1 MSSLLTRMFASLTL
15 SLYLVVG
22 WVGVRVFAPE
32 MTSFEISTAHLSL
45 FSETKINSSKEET
58 LEAPVMAFKDI
69 QYSEKKSLITK
80 RVKVAK
86 ELIIVKSA
94 PVQFKYTLVDKNE
107 LPFSE
112 PVVLAPVFKNDEL
125 VANYTSLFNEIKTEV
140 VAEQKVIEDQVDT
153 KMAAVSEP
161 EFFEYPEEKTTTN
174 KEVVITEENKITEVI
189 KEVVKTEASSTP
201 QQEEVQV
208 EDLFAFDY
216 SKAEHD
222 LKEKTLPTV
231 SMVTTQTEVSK
242 KVLDAGTEKLP
253 GLMTTPITSESKP
266 GVTTQGNQIVSDF
279 IKKPKLDNGV
289 TIQVVGTDLKKT
301 HDEVGFEVRPQD
313 DLSESFF
320 DYNNGDVH
328 IETKLAGSKMTRS
341 VAILKRGFAPT
352 NTDMI
357 LEEGASEMTVPLI
370 EEDTF
375 NELIAPYESRGPI
388 GSVLIE
394 LDNKTETATL
404 DVPYSQV
411 IKLNENMNIVQ
422 GDNFS
427 YQLFVGVKAGNA
439 LLSYK
444 TSNGETS
451 SKIIHIHE
459 RELTFESNFYENVT
473 NEKIS
478 LFEEDILSKEKMPL
492 IISGDQVK
500 QFATDKTAKK
510 INDHTFVTE
519 FNKIQ
524 LGSRKYIELNHLEEP
539 IFVGF
544 KENQNLDIP
553 SENFIRNILSKSDK
567 SGLGNR
573 CVIQVNLTRK
583 ATRVDIGSE
592 SVGASLRTF
601 QQMLDADG
609 KFYDSLGA
617 KSEKII
623 IVGENQANGTSILDS
638 KINLK
643 ITYEDESVQ
652 YFGSYCSPNTY
663 LVEQL

>member
-32 MTSFEISTAHLSL
+32 MTSFDISTAHLSL
-45 FSETKINSSKEET
+45 FSETKINSSK
-58 LEAPVMAFKDI
+58 LDSLRAPKITFKEI
-69 QYSEKKSLITK
+69 QISKMKSL
-80 RVKVAK
+80 VAK
-86 ELIIVKSA
+86 KIKLVREEIIVKSR
-94 PVQFKYTLVDKNE
+94 PVQFKYSPVNKNE

-112 PVVLAPVFKNDEL
+112 PVTLAPVFKTNEL
-125 VANYTSLFNEIKTEV
+125 AANYASFFTEIKTEMITENKV
-140 VAEQKVIEDQVDT
+140 VEDQIDT

-161 EFFEYPEEKTTTN
+161 EFFEFPEEKIVSK
-174 KEVVITEENKITEVI
+174 KEE
-189 KEVVKTEASSTP
+189 VKTEDQKVTQVMNEELKSEAGSAP
-201 QQEEVQV
+201 QQEEVHV

-216 SKAEHD
+216 SKAEQD
-222 LKEKTLPTV
+222 LKDNTLPTV
-231 SMVTTQTEVSK
+231 SMVTSQNEESRETLDEGAKKLTESLPK
-242 KVLDAGTEKLP
+242 KIP
-253 GLMTTPITSESKP
+253 STPKSSL
-266 GVTTQGNQIVSDF
+266 TTQGDKVVSDF
-279 IKKPKLDNGV
+279 IKKPKFQSSV
-289 TIQVVGTDLKKT
+289 SIQIVGTDLKKT
-301 HDEVGFEVRPQD
+301 QNEVGFEVRPQD

-320 DYNNGDVH
+320 DYNNGDVRV
-328 IETKLAGSKMTRS
+328 ETQLSATPMTRS
-341 VAILKRGFAPT
+341 MAILKRGFTPT
-352 NTDMI
+352 NTELI
-357 LEEGASEMTVPLI
+357 LEEGASEITVPLI
-370 EEDTF
+370 KEETF

-394 LDNKTETATL
+394 LDNSTETAAL

-411 IKLNENMNIVQ
+411 IKLNESMQIVE

-444 TSNGETS
+444 TSNGDAT

-459 RELTFESNFYENVT
+459 QELTFESNFFENVS
-473 NEKIS
+473 NEKIA
-478 LFEEDILSKEKMPL
+478 LFEEDVLSKEKMPL
-492 IISGDQVK
+492 IISGEQVK

-519 FNKIQ
+519 FNKVQ
-524 LGSRKYIELNHLEEP
+524 LGSRMYLELNHLEEP
-539 IFVGF
+539 IYVGF
-544 KENQNLDIP
+544 KENLSLDIP
-553 SENFIRNILSKSDK
+553 SENFIRNILNKSEK
-567 SGLGNR
+567 GAPGNR
-573 CVIQVNLTRK
+573 CLIQVNLTRK

-592 SVGASLRTF
+592 SVGESLRTF
-601 QQMLDADG
+601 HQMLDSDG

-623 IVGENQANGTSILDS
+623 IVGENQANGSSILDS

-643 ITYEDESVQ
+643 ITYEDDSVQ

-663 LVEQL
+663 LIEQL

>member
-45 FSETKINSSKEET
+45 FSETKINSSQTET
-58 LEAPVMAFKDI
+58 LKAPLMVFKDI
-69 QYSEKKSLITK
+69 QINKKKSFVTK
-80 RVKVAK
+80 RIKLVK
-86 ELIIVKSA
+86 ENIIVKSS
-94 PVQFKYTLVDKNE
+94 PVQFKYTSVDKNE

-112 PVVLAPVFKNDEL
+112 PVVLAPVFKTNEITGHY
-125 VANYTSLFNEIKTEV
+125 ASLFSEIKPEV
-140 VAEQKVIEDQVDT
+140 IAENKVIEDQVDT

-161 EFFEYPEEKTTTN
+161 EFFEYPVEKTTTN
-174 KEVVITEENKITEVI
+174 KELVKTEEIKITEVI
-189 KEVVKTEASSTP
+189 KEEVKTEASSTP

-253 GLMTTPITSESKP
+253 GSMTNLITSESKP
-266 GVTTQGNQIVSDF
+266 GVTTQGNKIVSDF

-301 HDEVGFEVRPQD
+301 QDEVGFEVRPQD

-320 DYNNGDVH
+320 DYNNGDVQ

-370 EEDTF
+370 EEETF

-444 TSNGETS
+444 TSKVETS

-524 LGSRKYIELNHLEEP
+524 LGSRKYIELNHLDEP

-544 KENQNLDIP
+544 KDNQNLDIP
-553 SENFIRNILSKSDK
+553 SENFIRNILSKSEK

-592 SVGASLRTF
+592 SVGESLRTF
-601 QQMLDADG
+601 HQMLDADG
-609 KFYDSLGA
+609 KFYDSLGS

>member
-45 FSETKINSSKEET
+45 FSETKINTSKEET

-69 QYSEKKSLITK
+69 QFSEKKSLITK

-94 PVQFKYTLVDKNE
+94 PVQFKYTLVNKNE

-125 VANYTSLFNEIKTEV
+125 VANYASLFNEIKTEV

-161 EFFEYPEEKTTTN
+161 EFFEYPEEKVEPET
-174 KEVVITEENKITEVI
+174 KEVKAEEQEISEVI
-189 KEVVKTEASSTP
+189 KKEVSLVASSAP
-201 QQEEVQV
+201 EQEEVQV

-216 SKAEHD
+216 SKAEQD

-231 SMVTTQTEVSK
+231 SMVTNQNEESNK
-242 KVLDAGTEKLP
+242 ALDVAPEKQ
-253 GLMTTPITSESKP
+253 SESFKNP
-266 GVTTQGNQIVSDF
+266 KNSTPKTGVSTQADKRVSDF
-279 IKKPKLDNGV
+279 IKKPKFQNSV

-301 HDEVGFEVRPQD
+301 LDEVGFEVRPQD

-320 DYNNGDVH
+320 DYNNGVVR
-328 IETKLAGSKMTRS
+328 IESQLASSKMTRS
-341 VAILKRGFAPT
+341 VAVLKRGFAPT
-352 NTDMI
+352 NTEVI

-375 NELIAPYESRGPI
+375 NELIAPYESRGAI

-411 IKLNENMNIVQ
+411 IKLNEKMNIVQ
-422 GDNFS
+422 GDSFS

-444 TSNGETS
+444 TTNGETS

-459 RELTFESNFYENVT
+459 HELTFESNFFENVT
-473 NEKIS
+473 DEKIS
-478 LFEEDILSKEKMPL
+478 LYEEDVLSKEKMPL

-510 INDHTFVTE
+510 INDHTFETE

-524 LGSRKYIELNHLEEP
+524 LGSRKYVELNHLEESL
-539 IFVGF
+539 FVGF
-544 KENQNLDIP
+544 KDNLALNIP
-553 SENFIRNILSKSDK
+553 SENFIRNILNKSEK

-573 CVIQVNLTRK
+573 CVIQVNLDRK
-583 ATRVDIGSE
+583 ASRVDVGSE
-592 SVGASLRTF
+592 SVGESLRTF
-601 QQMLDADG
+601 QQILDTDG

-623 IVGENQANGTSILDS
+623 IVGENQSNGTTILDS
-638 KINLK
+638 KINIK
-643 ITYEDESVQ
+643 ITYEDDSVQ

>member
-1 MSSLLTRMFASLTL
+1 M
-15 SLYLVVG
+15 
-22 WVGVRVFAPE
+22 
-32 MTSFEISTAHLSL
+32 
-45 FSETKINSSKEET
+45 
-58 LEAPVMAFKDI
+58 
-69 QYSEKKSLITK
+69 
-80 RVKVAK
+80 
-86 ELIIVKSA
+86 
-94 PVQFKYTLVDKNE
+94 
-107 LPFSE
+107 
-112 PVVLAPVFKNDEL
+112 
-125 VANYTSLFNEIKTEV
+125 

-161 EFFEYPEEKTTTN
+161 EFFEYPEEKVEPET
-174 KEVVITEENKITEVI
+174 KEVKAEEQEVSEVI
-189 KEVVKTEASSTP
+189 KEEVSLVASSAP

-216 SKAEHD
+216 SKAEQD

-231 SMVTTQTEVSK
+231 SMVTNQNEESNK
-242 KVLDAGTEKLP
+242 ALDVAPEKQ
-253 GLMTTPITSESKP
+253 SESFKNP
-266 GVTTQGNQIVSDF
+266 KNSTPKTGVSTQPDKLVSDF
-279 IKKPKLDNGV
+279 IKKPKFQNSV

-301 HDEVGFEVRPQD
+301 LDEVGFEVRPQD

-320 DYNNGDVH
+320 DYNNGVVR
-328 IETKLAGSKMTRS
+328 IESQLASSKMTRS
-341 VAILKRGFAPT
+341 VAVLKRGFAPT
-352 NTDMI
+352 NTEVI

-375 NELIAPYESRGPI
+375 NELIAPYESRGAI

-411 IKLNENMNIVQ
+411 IKLNEKMNIVQ
-422 GDNFS
+422 GDSFS

-444 TSNGETS
+444 TTNGETS

-459 RELTFESNFYENVT
+459 HELTFESNFFENVT
-473 NEKIS
+473 DEKIS
-478 LFEEDILSKEKMPL
+478 LYEEDVLSKEKMPL

-510 INDHTFVTE
+510 INDHTFETE

-524 LGSRKYIELNHLEEP
+524 LGSRKYVELNHLEESL
-539 IFVGF
+539 FVGF
-544 KENQNLDIP
+544 KDNLALNIP
-553 SENFIRNILSKSDK
+553 SENFIRNILNKSEK

-573 CVIQVNLTRK
+573 CVIQVNLDRK
-583 ATRVDIGSE
+583 ASRVDVGSE
-592 SVGASLRTF
+592 SVGESLRTF
-601 QQMLDADG
+601 QQILDTDG

-623 IVGENQANGTSILDS
+623 IVGENQSNGTTILDS
-638 KINLK
+638 KINIK
-643 ITYEDESVQ
+643 ITYEDDSVQ

>member
-22 WVGVRVFAPE
+22 WVGVRVFTPE

-45 FSETKINSSKEET
+45 FSETKINRSQTET
-58 LEAPVMAFKDI
+58 LEAPLMVFKDI
-69 QYSEKKSLITK
+69 QINEKKSFITK
-80 RVKVAK
+80 RIKLVK
-86 ELIIVKSA
+86 ENIIVKSS
-94 PVQFKYTLVDKNE
+94 PVQFKYTSVDKNE

-112 PVVLAPVFKNDEL
+112 PVVLTPVFKTNEITGQY
-125 VANYTSLFNEIKTEV
+125 ASLFSEIKPEV
-140 VAEQKVIEDQVDT
+140 IAENKVIEDQVDT

-161 EFFEYPEEKTTTN
+161 EFFEYPVEKTTTN
-174 KEVVITEENKITEVI
+174 KEIVKTEENKITEVI
-189 KEVVKTEASSTP
+189 KEEVKTEASSTP

-242 KVLDAGTEKLP
+242 KVLDASTEKLP
-253 GLMTTPITSESKP
+253 GSMTNPITSESKP
-266 GVTTQGNQIVSDF
+266 GVTTQGNKIVSDF

-289 TIQVVGTDLKKT
+289 TIQIVGTDLKKT
-301 HDEVGFEVRPQD
+301 QDEVGFEVRPQD

-320 DYNNGDVH
+320 DYNNGDVQ

-370 EEDTF
+370 EEETF

-444 TSNGETS
+444 TSHGETS

-553 SENFIRNILSKSDK
+553 SENFIRNILSKSEK

-592 SVGASLRTF
+592 SVGESLRTY

-623 IVGENQANGTSILDS
+623 IVGENQGNGTSILDS

>member
-1 MSSLLTRMFASLTL
+1 MFASLTL

-32 MTSFEISTAHLSL
+32 MTSLEISTAHLSL

-69 QYSEKKSLITK
+69 QFSEKKSLITK

-94 PVQFKYTLVDKNE
+94 PVQFKYTLVNKNE

-125 VANYTSLFNEIKTEV
+125 VANYASLFNEIKTEV

-153 KMAAVSEP
+153 RMAAVSEP
-161 EFFEYPEEKTTTN
+161 EFFEYPEEKVEPET
-174 KEVVITEENKITEVI
+174 KEVKAEEQEISEVI
-189 KEVVKTEASSTP
+189 KEEVSLVASSAP

-216 SKAEHD
+216 SKAEQD

-231 SMVTTQTEVSK
+231 SMVTNQNEESK
-242 KVLDAGTEKLP
+242 KALDVAPEKQ
-253 GLMTTPITSESKP
+253 SESFKNP
-266 GVTTQGNQIVSDF
+266 KNSTPKTGVSTQSDKLVSDF
-279 IKKPKLDNGV
+279 IKKPKFQNSV

-301 HDEVGFEVRPQD
+301 LDEVGFEVRPQD

-320 DYNNGDVH
+320 DYNNGVVR
-328 IETKLAGSKMTRS
+328 IESQLASSKMTRS
-341 VAILKRGFAPT
+341 VAVLKRGFAPT
-352 NTDMI
+352 NTEVI

-375 NELIAPYESRGPI
+375 NELIAPYESRGAI

-411 IKLNENMNIVQ
+411 IKLNEKMNIVQ
-422 GDNFS
+422 GDSFS

-444 TSNGETS
+444 TTNGETS

-459 RELTFESNFYENVT
+459 HELTFESNFFENVT
-473 NEKIS
+473 DEKIS
-478 LFEEDILSKEKMPL
+478 LYEEDVLSKEKMPL

-510 INDHTFVTE
+510 INDHTFETE

-524 LGSRKYIELNHLEEP
+524 LGSRKYVELNHLEESL
-539 IFVGF
+539 FVGF
-544 KENQNLDIP
+544 KDNLALNIP
-553 SENFIRNILSKSDK
+553 SENFIRNILNKSEK

-573 CVIQVNLTRK
+573 CVIQVNLDRK
-583 ATRVDIGSE
+583 ASRVDVGSE
-592 SVGASLRTF
+592 SVGESLRTF
-601 QQMLDADG
+601 QQILDTDG

-623 IVGENQANGTSILDS
+623 IVGENQSNGTTILDS
-638 KINLK
+638 KINIK
-643 ITYEDESVQ
+643 ITYEDDSVQ

>member
-1 MSSLLTRMFASLTL
+1 MFASLTL
-15 SLYLVVG
+15 FLYLVVG
-22 WVGVRVFAPE
+22 WIGVRVFAPE
-32 MTSFEISTAHLSL
+32 MTSFEITTAHLSV
-45 FSETKINSSKEET
+45 FSETKINSSKV
-58 LEAPVMAFKDI
+58 EALQAPLIAFKDI
-69 QYSEKKSLITK
+69 QFSEKKSVISK
-80 RVKVAK
+80 KVKLVK
-86 ELIIVKSA
+86 EVIIAKSA
-94 PVQFKYTLVDKNE
+94 PVQFKYTSVEKNE

-125 VANYTSLFNEIKTEV
+125 VANYASLFNEIKTEV
-140 VAEQKVIEDQVDT
+140 VVEHKVIEDQVDM

-161 EFFEYPEEKTTTN
+161 EFFEYPEEN
-174 KEVVITEENKITEVI
+174 KTEENKVSEII
-189 KEVVKTEASSTP
+189 KEEMNPIASSAP

-222 LKEKTLPTV
+222 LKEKSLPTI
-231 SMVTTQTEVSK
+231 SMVTTQNEESNKASDFAPGISNEPFSNPK
-242 KVLDAGTEKLP
+242 KAKKKT
-253 GLMTTPITSESKP
+253 
-266 GVTTQGNQIVSDF
+266 GVTTQPDKLVSDF
-279 IKKPKLDNGV
+279 IKKPSFQNSV
-289 TIQVVGTDLKKT
+289 SIQVVGTDLKKNQN
-301 HDEVGFEVRPQD
+301 EVGFEVRPQD
-313 DLSESFF
+313 DLGESFF
-320 DYNNGDVH
+320 DYNNGDVR

-341 VAILKRGFAPT
+341 IAVLKRGFAPT

-375 NELIAPYESRGPI
+375 NELIAPYEARGAI
-388 GSVLIE
+388 GAVLLE
-394 LDNKTETATL
+394 LDEKTETATL

-411 IKLNENMNIVQ
+411 IKLNEKMQIVQ
-422 GDNFS
+422 GDNFT
-427 YQLFVGVKAGNA
+427 YQLFVGVKVGNS

-444 TSNGETS
+444 TVKGEVTT
-451 SKIIHIHE
+451 KIIHIHE
-459 RELTFESNFYENVT
+459 RELTFESNFFENVA

-478 LFEEDILSKEKMPL
+478 LFEEDVLSKEKMPL
-492 IISGDQVK
+492 IISGEQVK

-539 IFVGF
+539 LFVGF

-553 SENFIRNILSKSDK
+553 SENFIRNILSKSEK
-567 SGLGNR
+567 SGFGNR
-573 CVIQVNLTRK
+573 CLIQLNLTRK

-592 SVGASLRTF
+592 SVGESLKTYH
-601 QQMLDADG
+601 QMLDSDG

-623 IVGENQANGTSILDS
+623 IVGENQASGSTIPDS
-638 KINLK
+638 KINVK
-643 ITYEDESVQ
+643 ITYEDDSVQ
-652 YFGSYCSPNTY
+652 FVGSYCSPNTY